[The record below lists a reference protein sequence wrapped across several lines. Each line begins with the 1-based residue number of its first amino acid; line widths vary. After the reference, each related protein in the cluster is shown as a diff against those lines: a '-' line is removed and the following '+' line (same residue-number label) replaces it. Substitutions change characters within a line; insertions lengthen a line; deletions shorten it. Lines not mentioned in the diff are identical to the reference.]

1 MAEARLARNPVSIA
15 GAVITTIAALAFVLF
30 VVFEA
35 FGLLASPYAGL
46 LGYVL
51 VPAVFLFGLAL
62 IPLGIWLEGRRRRAG
77 LPAWTWPA
85 IDLGQPATR
94 RIVFVAGVLSLV
106 NLGIASL
113 AGVGVVH
120 YTESNQFCG
129 AVCHT
134 PMAPEFVSHA
144 VTPHSQVAC
153 VACHVSPGAKG
164 LVSAKL
170 NGTRQ
175 LVMFMAGNYHRPIPE
190 PLDRIPEAADTCVHC
205 HTPGQPDRDLVRTTL
220 TYADD
225 EPSTESKSSFTVHL
239 GAIHWHARSDVVV
252 EYVATDATRQT
263 IPYVRVTDAQGKA
276 AEYFAEGV
284 TSRPAGELRRMDC
297 IDCHNRPAHT
307 FSQSPDRAVDALLA
321 RGTLSRDVPFLK
333 KELVAALTTEYP
345 TQSAADE
352 GIDKALRQSLRV
364 SDARLAPEVDRAVA
378 AARQLYRENV
388 FPDMK
393 VTWGTY
399 PSQLGHT
406 DAPGCTRC
414 HDDSHKSPA
423 GAVVKQDCELC
434 HKME

>member
-1 MAEARLARNPVSIA
+1 MAESRLARNPLSIA
-15 GAVITTIAALAFVLF
+15 GAAITTIAALAFAIF
-30 VVFEA
+30 VALEA
-35 FGLLASPYAGL
+35 FGLLLSPYSGL

-51 VPAVFLFGLAL
+51 VPAVFLFALAL
-62 IPLGIWLEGRRRRAG
+62 IPLGIWREGRRRRAG
-77 LPAWTWPA
+77 HPAWTWPV
-85 IDLGQPATR
+85 IDLGHPATR
-94 RIVFVAGVLSLV
+94 RILAVAGVLTLV
-106 NLGIASL
+106 NLAIAAL

-129 AVCHT
+129 AVCHVPMT
-134 PMAPEFVSHA
+134 PQFVAHA
-144 VTPHSQVAC
+144 AWPHASVDC

-175 LVMFMAGNYHRPIPE
+175 LYMYMLGTFHRPIPE
-190 PLDRIPEAADTCVHC
+190 PLDRIPQAADTCAHC
-205 HTPGQPDRDLVRTTL
+205 HTPGRPDRDLVRTTR

-225 EPSTESKSSFTVHL
+225 EQSTESTSSFTVHL
-239 GAIHWHARSDVVV
+239 GAIHWHARPDVVV
-252 EYVATDATRQT
+252 EYVATDASRQT
-263 IPYVRVTDAQGKA
+263 IPYVRVTDAQGKIS
-276 AEYFAEGV
+276 EYFAEGL

-307 FSQSPDRAVDALLA
+307 FSASADRAVDALLA
-321 RGTLSRDVPFLK
+321 RGTLNRDVPFLK

-345 TQSAADE
+345 TQAAADA

-364 SDARLAPEVDRAVA
+364 TDARLAPEVDRAVA
-378 AARQLYRENV
+378 AAQQLHRQNV

-414 HDDSHKSPA
+414 HDDSHKSAA
-423 GAVVKQDCELC
+423 GTVVKQDCELC